1 VIAAFLALASG
12 ACFAASWV
20 LQHQAAGQERH
31 RAAGDPR
38 LLLSLLRRPRWLL
51 GRGGAVVGLVL
62 QAIALRHGPLATVV
76 PLVVSATV
84 LALPFE
90 ARLAGRLAI
99 GAEVR
104 AVLLAAVGLAAFLMA
119 GTPAQTGAG
128 HPNWAWPAVFAMVGA
143 GALAAVLLAGR
154 AQLPDSVA
162 AALLGTATG
171 ALFGLSAVLLKET
184 IAGGDGG
191 LVDRLDDWPLWAW
204 VGVCVLAMVLNQNA
218 FQRGSLAAPMTAIML
233 SESLVAVIVG
243 AAVLGERFDLAGP
256 RAFLVL
262 LGAAG
267 MAIGIWRVA
276 AIGTELSGAG

>member
-20 LQHQAAGQERH
+20 WQHQAAGRERH
-31 RAAGDPR
+31 RVAGDPR
-38 LLLSLLRRPRWLL
+38 LLLGLLRRPLWLL
-51 GRGGAVVGLVL
+51 GRGAAVVGLML
-62 QAIALRHGPLATVV
+62 QAVALRHGPLATVV

-84 LALPFE
+84 LALPME
-90 ARLAGRLAI
+90 ARLAGRMAI

-119 GTPAQTGAG
+119 GTPTQTGAG
-128 HPNWAWPAVFAMVGA
+128 HPDWAWPAVFAAIGA
-143 GALAAVLLAGR
+143 ASIGAVLLAE
-154 AQLPDSVA
+154 QLRLSSPVA

-171 ALFGLSAVLLKET
+171 TLFGLSAVLLKVT
-184 IAGGDGG
+184 TASNGRG
-191 LVDRLDDWPLWAW
+191 VAQRLGEWPIYAY
-204 VGVCVLAMVLNQNA
+204 VAVCILAMVLNQSA

-233 SESLVAVIVG
+233 SESVVAVVVG

-256 RAFLVL
+256 RAFVVL

-267 MAIGIWRVA
+267 MAVGIWRVA
-276 AIGTELSGAG
+276 AIGAELSRAG